1 MKVTVTGATG
11 MIGRRLV
18 AELKSR
24 GDEVTVLSRNPE
36 KAKAALGVEAFAWDP
51 ENEQAPVEALAHR
64 DAVVHF
70 AGESVSQRWT
80 ASAKAAIRSSRVD
93 GTANLVAGLRQ
104 ASPRPSVLVSGS
116 AVGWYGPR
124 GAEPVDE
131 STEPGSDFL
140 AQVCVDW
147 EKAAAEAQELGI
159 RTAILRTG
167 VVMTA
172 DGGALGRMLPPFK
185 AGVGG
190 PVAGGAQMMPWI
202 DVDDVVGITLAAL
215 DGDERW
221 SGPINATAPE
231 PVSNKE
237 FSKTLGKVLSR
248 PAFSPVP
255 AFAMKAMF
263 GEMSQIVL
271 TGQNAVPAK
280 AIELGYN
287 WRRPQLEQSL
297 RAVLG
302 R

>member
-24 GDEVTVLSRNPE
+24 GDEVTVLSRNPDRAQE
-36 KAKAALGVEAFAWDP
+36 ALGVEAIAWNP
-51 ENEQAPVEALAHR
+51 ETEQAPVEALAHR

-80 ASAKAAIRSSRVD
+80 ASAKDSIRSSRVD

-104 ASPRPSVLVSGS
+104 ASPRPAVLVSGS

-124 GAEPVDE
+124 GSEPVDE
-131 STEPGSDFL
+131 STAPGSDFL
-140 AQVCVDW
+140 AQVCIDW
-147 EKAAAEAQELGI
+147 ERAAAEAQELGI

-202 DVDDVVGITLAAL
+202 DVDDVVGLTLAAI

-221 SGPINATAPE
+221 SGPINATAPK

-271 TGQNAVPAK
+271 TGQNAVPTK
-280 AIELGYN
+280 ATELGYH
-287 WRRPQLEQSL
+287 WRRPDLEQSL

>member
-18 AELKSR
+18 AKLKSR

-36 KAKAALGVEAFAWDP
+36 RAKASLGVEAFAWNP
-51 ENEQAPVEALAHR
+51 ESEQAPVEALANR
-64 DAVVHF
+64 DAVVHL
-70 AGESVSQRWT
+70 AGESVSQRWSS
-80 ASAKAAIRSSRVD
+80 AAKASIRASRVD

-131 STEPGSDFL
+131 SAKPGTDFL

-147 EKAAAEAQELGI
+147 EKAAEEAQEFGI
-159 RTAILRTG
+159 RTALLRTG
-167 VVMTA
+167 IVMTP

-202 DVDDVVGITLAAL
+202 DVDDVVGLIIAAI

-221 SGPINATAPE
+221 SGPINATAPT

-271 TGQNAVPAK
+271 TGQNAVPTK
-280 AIELGYN
+280 ATELGYT
-287 WRRPQLEQSL
+287 WQHPQLEQSL
-297 RAVLG
+297 KAVLG

>member
-24 GDEVTVLSRNPE
+24 GDEVTVLSRNPDR
-36 KAKAALGVEAFAWDP
+36 AKQTLGVEAFAWNP
-51 ENEQAPVEALAHR
+51 ESEQAPIEALAHR
-64 DAVVHF
+64 DAVVHL
-70 AGESVSQRWT
+70 AGESVSQRW
-80 ASAKAAIRSSRVD
+80 SESSKKSIRASRVD

-104 ASPRPSVLVSGS
+104 ASPRPTVLVSGS

-124 GAEPVDE
+124 GTEPVDE

-147 EKAAAEAQELGI
+147 EKAASEAQELGI

-172 DGGALGRMLPPFK
+172 DGGALGRMLLPFK

-202 DVDDVVGITLAAL
+202 DVDDVVGLILAAL

-221 SGPINATAPE
+221 SGPINATAPA

-255 AFAMKAMF
+255 AFAMKLMF

-271 TGQNAVPAK
+271 TGQNAIPAK
-280 AIELGYN
+280 ATELGYK

-297 RAVLG
+297 KAALG